1 MKKAPALL
9 WAFILGVS
17 LALQPPARLDPVE
30 IAVNVELEHRR
41 RMVRRPAGRCR
52 INAIEPEVAQIQ
64 RIHEHIDRAN
74 RIVLVDPI
82 IEAFRQQRRLLAIR
96 PLNETLHH
104 FPRRFSKRIIASM
117 GFSHSLDPNRQG
129 SVMSNVGDHLY
140 VAALLPFDSHMK
152 IDEPAYRKFLR
163 HFLDNERFV
172 ARGGGLCINPEAGEI
187 FYLTREEKRRVLEIA
202 MEEINGRVP
211 VIAGTWAL
219 TTDEMVETAKDCKA
233 LGVDGI
239 FVTPP
244 GGAQD
249 VTSCWD
255 ADSYPEIWLDTII
268 AQDRAVDLPI
278 VTHPVGGARPPYF
291 PGLPLEATLRICRE
305 VPNVIGWKMTYTYEG
320 FKLIAKGLRGLD
332 RHVAVMGAL
341 ASRFHEY
348 KANNLFDGTL
358 SGFSNFA
365 LDPMLDHLDAWDRN
379 DIDKARMIWDGGL
392 VQLHEYV
399 ADMGRLHIRYK
410 TAAWLRGLIPSPY
423 MRAPM
428 PKPRQEEIDTLYRL
442 LKNLGFEV
450 IEAKET
456 RLAA

>member
-1 MKKAPALL
+1 MKKPAKT
-9 WAFILGVS
+9 I
-17 LALQPPARLDPVE
+17 
-30 IAVNVELEHRR
+30 
-41 RMVRRPAGRCR
+41 
-52 INAIEPEVAQIQ
+52 
-64 RIHEHIDRAN
+64 
-74 RIVLVDPI
+74 
-82 IEAFRQQRRLLAIR
+82 
-96 PLNETLHH
+96 
-104 FPRRFSKRIIASM
+104 
-117 GFSHSLDPNRQG
+117 
-129 SVMSNVGDHLY
+129 GDNLY
-140 VAALLPFDSHMK
+140 VAALLPFDRHMK
-152 IDEPAYRKFLR
+152 IDEAAYRRFLQYFIKNEKFVR
-163 HFLDNERFV
+163 
-172 ARGGGLCINPEAGEI
+172 AGGGLCINPEAGEI
-187 FYLTREEKRRVLEIA
+187 FYLTRQEKRRVLEIA
-202 MEEINGRVP
+202 MEEAHGKLPI
-211 VIAGTWAL
+211 IAGTWAM
-219 TTDEMVETAKDCKA
+219 TTDEQVETAKDCKA

-255 ADSYPEIWLDTII
+255 ADNYPEIWLDQII

-278 VTHPVGGARPPYF
+278 VTHPVGGAKPPF
-291 PGLPLEATLRICRE
+291 HPGLPLEATLKICRE
-305 VPNVIGWKMTYTYEG
+305 VENVVGWKMTYMYDG
-320 FKLIAKGLRGLD
+320 FRIIAKGLRGLD

-348 KANNLFDGTL
+348 KATNLFDGTL
-358 SGFSNFA
+358 SGFWNFA
-365 LDPMLDHLDAWDRN
+365 LEPMLDHLAAWDAK
-379 DIDKARMIWDGGL
+379 DIDKARNIWDGGL

-410 TAAWLRGLIPSPY
+410 TATWLRGLIPSPF